1 MIDIVFLF
9 LVFCVGFVS
18 VGVLGE
24 KWNEKEVVTT
34 IDNKVQRMRNHN
46 NPITRNI
53 DVKFDKNVKT
63 AEIDIDE
70 KVMYINPEQI
80 YNEVTDTIET
90 VYNVNDNG
98 LLKEFGLDKTDNYS
112 GYSKYI
118 GNKVIDSILNHEI
131 GHIISEASEVGAEL
145 YRSMRNG
152 YDDLTKEDKLE
163 YAVSIYNLVKNG
175 ADKGLETAQETYK
188 ILKEQYGATV
198 EPIKDLV
205 NAMLDVSEKV
215 SYKSKRFID

>member
-24 KWNEKEVVTT
+24 KWNKKDVVTT

-53 DVKFDKNVKT
+53 DVEFDKNVKT
-63 AEIDIDE
+63 AEIDTDE
-70 KVMYINPEQI
+70 KVMYLNPEDI
-80 YNEVTDTIET
+80 YNEVTDTIKT
-90 VYNVNDNG
+90 VYNVKDNE
-98 LLKEFGLDKTDNYS
+98 LLKEFGIDKAETYS
-112 GYSKYI
+112 GDSKYV

-131 GHIISEASEVGAEL
+131 GHRISEASEVDAEL

-152 YDDLTKEDKLE
+152 YDELKKEDKLE
-163 YAVSIYNLVKNG
+163 YAVSFYNLVKNG
-175 ADKGLETAQETYK
+175 ADKGFETAKETYK
-188 ILKEQYGATV
+188 LLKEQYGATV

-205 NAMLDVSEKV
+205 NAMLDASENV